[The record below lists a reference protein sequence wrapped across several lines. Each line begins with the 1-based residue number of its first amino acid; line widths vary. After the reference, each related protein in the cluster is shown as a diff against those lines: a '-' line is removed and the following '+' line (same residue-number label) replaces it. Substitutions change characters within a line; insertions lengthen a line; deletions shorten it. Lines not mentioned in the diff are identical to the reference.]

1 MITPRVQE
9 LLEAFDAGRDSFA
22 EAFDRLKCT
31 SEEFHAVLV
40 AITPGATMEER
51 CRLLRSLDGEDPTA
65 FVIFANI
72 YRRHMTKGQRA
83 MTVAKI
89 YPDTGKGGR
98 GKKSSANLAET
109 AGFSQRR
116 LQQARTVLRFAPDL
130 ADGVLTGSTS
140 LDEAYKTARERKA
153 AASSEE
159 GQLVA
164 LRS

>member
-1 MITPRVQE
+1 MMTPRVQE
-9 LLEAFDAGRDSFA
+9 LLDAFDAGRDSFA
-22 EAFDRLKCT
+22 EAYDRLNCT
-31 SEEFHAVLV
+31 SEELHALLV

-72 YRRHMTKGQRA
+72 HRRHMTKGQRA
-83 MTVAKI
+83 MAVAMI
-89 YPDTGKGGR
+89 YPDPVKIKRAG
-98 GKKSSANLAET
+98 SSKTEELG
-109 AGFSQRR
+109 AGAYLSY
-116 LQQARTVLRFAPDL
+116 ARTVLRFAPDL

-159 GQLVA
+159 RQLVA

>member
-9 LLEAFDAGRDSFA
+9 LLDAFDAGRDSFA
-22 EAFDRLKCT
+22 EAYDRLNCT
-31 SEEFHAVLV
+31 SEELHALLV
-40 AITPGATMEER
+40 AVTPGATTEER

-65 FVIFANI
+65 FVISSNI

-116 LQQARTVLRFAPDL
+116 LQQARTVLQFAPDL

-159 GQLVA
+159 SQLVA